1 MSAEGVPSLME
12 LDRLRCEVEAVREAL
27 GEVEDRRRAAAV
39 AAVRGGM
46 GKLPV
51 AVAAGGDSADVG
63 QVAGRLDAQ
72 AEGVAS

>member
-1 MSAEGVPSLME
+1 MSADDVPSLME

-27 GEVEDRRRAAAV
+27 TEVEDRRRAAAV

-51 AVAAGGDSADVG
+51 AVAAGVTRQTLDKWLGDWT
-63 QVAGRLDAQ
+63 RKRK
-72 AEGVAS
+72 E